1 MEEVTGDML
10 VYQVLKKY
18 PYLEKALR
26 SYNICECAP
35 FTKLEKEVELR
46 KLDLAVVLKD
56 LNDRIREKE
65 E

>member
-18 PYLEKALR
+18 PYLEKTLR
-26 SYNICECAP
+26 HYNICECAP
-35 FTKLEKEVELR
+35 FTKLEKEVGLR

-56 LNDRIREKE
+56 LNDKIRERGP
-65 E
+65 